1 MRKQISQGIVIFW
14 NHEIGGAILALDLT
28 LRFSDNVGTPTDG
41 GPAFCALRL
50 QNRKLL
56 GKVATVFGGSRGI
69 GAAIVRRLAEDGAD
83 VALTYV
89 SAANKA
95 AETVEAVEATGRKA
109 LAIKADSADAAA
121 IQDAVAQAHDRFG
134 RLDIVV
140 VNAGIL
146 RLGSVETVS
155 LEDLDRMLDVNVR
168 GVFVAIQAAA
178 PRLPEGGRLIT
189 IGSNTA
195 IRTGFPGSSVYSM
208 TKAAVATMVK
218 GIALDLAPRGITVNN
233 VQPGPTETDMT
244 VDHLEIVKSLVPLGR
259 VGQPREIAGLVA
271 YLASEEFGYMTGA
284 SLTIDG
290 GYVL

>member
-1 MRKQISQGIVIFW
+1 M
-14 NHEIGGAILALDLT
+14 
-28 LRFSDNVGTPTDG
+28 
-41 GPAFCALRL
+41 
-50 QNRKLL
+50 
-56 GKVATVFGGSRGI
+56 VFGGSRGI
-69 GAAIVRRLAEDGAD
+69 GAAIVQRLAEDGAD
-83 VALTYV
+83 VALTWV
-89 SAANKA
+89 SQANKA
-95 AETVEAVEATGRKA
+95 AETVEAVEAVGRKA

-121 IQDAVAQAHDRFG
+121 IQNAVTRAVDRFG
-134 RLDIVV
+134 RLDIIV

-146 RLGSVETVS
+146 RRGSVETVS

-168 GVFVAIQAAA
+168 GVFVAIQASTA
-178 PRLPEGGRLIT
+178 RLTDGGRVIT

-218 GIALDLAPRGITVNN
+218 GIALDLAPRAITVNN

-244 VDHLEIVKSLVPLGR
+244 VDHLEMVKSMVPLGR
-259 VGQPREIAGLVA
+259 IGQPREIAGLVA
-271 YLASEEFGYMTGA
+271 YLASEESAYMTGA

>member
-1 MRKQISQGIVIFW
+1 M
-14 NHEIGGAILALDLT
+14 
-28 LRFSDNVGTPTDG
+28 
-41 GPAFCALRL
+41 
-50 QNRKLL
+50 
-56 GKVATVFGGSRGI
+56 VFGGSRGI

-83 VALTYV
+83 VALTYA

-95 AETVEAVEATGRKA
+95 AEVAEAVEAAGRRA
-109 LAIKADSADAAA
+109 LAIKADSADATA
-121 IQDAVAQAHDRFG
+121 IREAVAQVIEKFG
-134 RLDIVV
+134 RLDIIVI
-140 VNAGIL
+140 NAGIL

-155 LEDLDRMLDVNVR
+155 LEDLDRMLTVNVR

-178 PRLPEGGRLIT
+178 PHLTDGGRVIT

-195 IRTGFPGSSVYSM
+195 VLIRFPGSSVYSM
-208 TKAAVATMVK
+208 TKAAIATMVK

-244 VDHLEIVKSLVPLGR
+244 IDHLEMVKPLIPLGR
-259 VGQPREIAGLVA
+259 VGQPAEIAGLVA
-271 YLASEEFGYMTGA
+271 YLASEGSAYMTGA